1 MILFGAVILT
11 RFGTERIEFTSLRP
25 IMRLVL
31 AAVPGNA
38 LVAALVAVAVH
49 YLAGD
54 PGFIRVLAVMGAL
67 KQLGDADFHTVDAEF
82 PFPVAPSVAT
92 ARDVGS
98 PLSVHRLYGAVP
110 SDFRPPHG
118 TRGVPYQPTA
128 SDHVVPF
135 LLWAAI
141 RTNLFAVSVMAAE
154 CAAFSFIATVHGNGP
169 FAAAEPDLAQA
180 IVMAQLALLAWP
192 VCGYIIA
199 AVLEE
204 NRSALQ
210 ALLEANE
217 FNNHIISNVQ
227 DGIIVMDLDLRY
239 RVWSPGMERMRGLM
253 ASDVLGKT
261 PMELFPFLNEAGVV
275 ELLERARA
283 GETISTPDFAYE
295 VPQTGRK
302 GWNWGIMGPLRSAD
316 GQITG
321 VIVTVREITDRI
333 RMQELAV
340 QSEKMLSIGGLA
352 AGMAHELNNPLA
364 VMVQNADVILQRIS
378 KDSPQNRAGAE
389 LAGTSL
395 QAIQAYMN
403 DREILQMLQG
413 IHRCGERAAYI
424 VKSMLAF
431 SRPRAATM
439 SSHRLDE
446 LINQA
451 IELMHNDYEL
461 MKRYHQ
467 NRVEM
472 IREFDDTLGPVPCH
486 GSELQQV
493 LLNLFSNAVHACAA
507 GWGDG
512 ATSRIVI
519 RTLREANHAT
529 ITVADNGIGMP
540 ESVRR
545 RVFEPFF
552 TTKSPGEGTGLGLFL
567 SYFIITH
574 HHSGTMRVNPN
585 PAGGTCF
592 EISLPLDGR
601 KPGPFE
607 LKQR

>member
-1 MILFGAVILT
+1 VQDGIIVID
-11 RFGTERIEFTSLRP
+11 RQMRYRVWSPVMERLSGMP
-25 IMRLVL
+25 AADVL
-31 AAVPGNA
+31 GKTPME
-38 LVAALVAVAVH
+38 L
-49 YLAGD
+49 
-54 PGFIRVLAVMGAL
+54 
-67 KQLGDADFHTVDAEF
+67 F
-82 PFPVAPSVAT
+82 PFL
-92 ARDVGS
+92 REVG
-98 PLSVHRLYGAVP
+98 
-110 SDFRPPHG
+110 
-118 TRGVPYQPTA
+118 
-128 SDHVVPF
+128 
-135 LLWAAI
+135 
-141 RTNLFAVSVMAAE
+141 
-154 CAAFSFIATVHGNGP
+154 
-169 FAAAEPDLAQA
+169 
-180 IVMAQLALLAWP
+180 LLAMLERAMT
-192 VCGYIIA
+192 GEIISSPDFPYD
-199 AVLEE
+199 VPQTGRKGWSWQLMGPL
-204 NRSALQ
+204 RSAQGKIIGVITTVRDITQRKEFQQ

-217 FNNHIISNVQ
+217 FNNQIISNVQ
-227 DGIIVMDLDLRY
+227 DGIIVMDLQLRY

-253 ASDVLGKT
+253 AAEVLGKT
-261 PMELFPFLNEAGVV
+261 PMELFPFLQEAGVV
-275 ELLERARA
+275 DMLERARA

-321 VIVTVREITDRI
+321 VIVTVRDITDRI
-333 RMQELAV
+333 QMQELAI

-364 VMVQNADVILQRIS
+364 VMVQNAEVILQRIS
-378 KDSPQNRAGAE
+378 KDSPQNRVGAE

-413 IHRCGERAAYI
+413 IHRSGERAANI

-431 SRPRAATM
+431 SRPRSATI
-439 SSHRLDE
+439 STHRLDE
-446 LINQA
+446 LIDQA
-451 IELMHNDYEL
+451 IELMHSDYEL

-467 NRVEM
+467 SRVEM

-486 GSELQQV
+486 GSEVQQV

-507 GWGDG
+507 VLPDA
-512 ATSRIVI
+512 ATPRIVV
-519 RTLREANHAT
+519 RTLRETNHAT
-529 ITVADNGIGMP
+529 ITVEDNGIGMP

-592 EISLPLDGR
+592 EISLPLDAR
-601 KPGPFE
+601 KPAPLE
-607 LKQR
+607 LKQN